1 MASEE
6 VRDIVE
12 NEEKKVETS
21 YPNNYTHTS
30 KGPSMN
36 DFRKISLS
44 HSRNLLA
51 QGGQSALGKKYGDIK
66 FKVPFQA

>member
-30 KGPSMN
+30 KGPVMN
-36 DFRKISLS
+36 DFRKISMS
-44 HSRNLLA
+44 H
-51 QGGQSALGKKYGDIK
+51 
-66 FKVPFQA
+66 